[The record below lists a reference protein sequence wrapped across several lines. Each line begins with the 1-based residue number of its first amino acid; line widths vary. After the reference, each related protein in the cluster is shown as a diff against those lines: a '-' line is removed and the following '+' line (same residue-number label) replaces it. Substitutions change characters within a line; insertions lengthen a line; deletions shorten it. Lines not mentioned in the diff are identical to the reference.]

1 MIKIA
6 ICDDEAHTRTYL
18 TALIEAQNT
27 PCEITQYASADDYVS
42 DCAEHDLLFLD
53 IALNPSVQGKSGM
66 ELAKQIRENS
76 QITQPLIIFV
86 TGYEQYV
93 YDAFDVNAFQYL
105 IKPIDEQKFAE
116 VFARAVGQILAG
128 TQQNKKTLVIR
139 HGGWKKTFCP
149 TTSIISK
156 AIVIKLSYTKR
167 TGSWNAMRK
176 SEIWRRR
183 CKGSF
188 SVSIKDFSSICRM
201 WRSIA
206 EHRSYWQTEQSFLFQ
221 SINTRRL

>member
-105 IKPIDEQKFAE
+105 IKPIDEQKFGGLCPRGKADFGGNAAE
-116 VFARAVGQILAG
+116 QKDARHSA
-128 TQQNKKTLVIR
+128 
-139 HGGWKKTFCP
+139 
-149 TTSIISK
+149 
-156 AIVIKLSYTKR
+156 
-167 TGSWNAMRK
+167 
-176 SEIWRRR
+176 RRR
-183 CKGSF
+183 GKKPSARQHLLYR
-188 SVSIKDFSSICRM
+188 KP
-201 WRSIA
+201 
-206 EHRSYWQTEQSFLFQ
+206 
-221 SINTRRL
+221 

>member
-6 ICDDEAHTRTYL
+6 ICDDEAHARTYL

-42 DCAEHDLLFLD
+42 DRAEHDLLFLD

-105 IKPIDEQKFAE
+105 IKPID
-116 VFARAVGQILAG
+116 
-128 TQQNKKTLVIR
+128 
-139 HGGWKKTFCP
+139 
-149 TTSIISK
+149 
-156 AIVIKLSYTKR
+156 
-167 TGSWNAMRK
+167 
-176 SEIWRRR
+176 
-183 CKGSF
+183 
-188 SVSIKDFSSICRM
+188 
-201 WRSIA
+201 
-206 EHRSYWQTEQSFLFQ
+206 
-221 SINTRRL
+221 